1 MYSAVSL
8 VNVMTASWLK
18 QLVTSQL
25 VPADSMNSDRL
36 RSLVLSFLGAEKS
49 QYVGTSKK
57 VS

>member
-57 VS
+57 